1 MLRADTSDPGAG
13 PRHFAWHPNGHWCYL
28 INEIGATIHAL
39 DYATASGALRRICS
53 VSTLP
58 AEAPAGAIGSTAHV
72 LCSPCGRFV
81 YGSNRPS
88 PEGEGWGDNTVAV
101 YSVDQEVSNSQ
112 TIVLTLD
119 GLLLRPSGWL
129 TWLPA
134 AAERRAE
141 PGAARAVARPQPA
154 QLRPLAVRPVDAA
167 GERAQRHG
175 AGDGD

>member
-39 DYATASGALRRICS
+39 DYATATGALRRICS

-101 YSVDQEVSNSQ
+101 YSVDQEVTHKRSF
-112 TIVLTLD
+112 VHV
-119 GLLLRPSGWL
+119 GWL
-129 TWLPA
+129 A
-134 AAERRAE
+134 AASERLAHVVAVGGRAE
-141 PGAARAVARPQPA
+141 S
-154 QLRPLAVRPVDAA
+154 
-167 GERAQRHG
+167 
-175 AGDGD
+175 

>member
-1 MLRADTSDPGAG
+1 MPRADTSDPGAG

-39 DYATASGALRRICS
+39 DYSTANGALHRICS

-112 TIVLTLD
+112 TVV
-119 GLLLRPSGWL
+119 PSRWMACCCVR
-129 TWLPA
+129 A
-134 AAERRAE
+134 AGSRGGCGGGRAE
-141 PGAARAVARPQPA
+141 S
-154 QLRPLAVRPVDAA
+154 
-167 GERAQRHG
+167 
-175 AGDGD
+175 